1 MFAICVFCSWSIHD
15 IVVRA
20 DETEGEGDAC
30 GEGEGED
37 EGGDEGIGGE
47 LFTPLA
53 LQCYGFVT
61 SGL

>member
-1 MFAICVFCSWSIHD
+1 MFAVCMFCSGSIND

-47 LFTPLA
+47 LFIPLA
-53 LQCYGFVT
+53 LHCYNFVK
-61 SGL
+61 SWL